1 MNVWQP
7 DTTGT
12 DEDQKQILKGLNLT
26 IREGEAGEA
35 QSGKINRR
43 KKFRVNQWP
52 TIHFIFQVHAVMGP
66 NGTLAKDFR
75 RKRKQQNSGC
85 HSPLQ
90 TQCHTFLKLLISH
103 SLVLSG
109 SGKSTLAKVLIG
121 DSAYE
126 VQFSPFSSV
135 ESIGSNDRIFIY
147 IYIHIYGYLMISID
161 I

>member
-1 MNVWQP
+1 M
-7 DTTGT
+7 
-12 DEDQKQILKGLNLT
+12 
-26 IREGEAGEA
+26 
-35 QSGKINRR
+35 
-43 KKFRVNQWP
+43 
-52 TIHFIFQVHAVMGP
+52 MGP

-85 HSPLQ
+85 HNPPQ

-126 VQFSPFSSV
+126 VQVSPFSSV
-135 ESIGSNDRIFIY
+135 YMESIGSNDRIFIY
-147 IYIHIYGYLMISID
+147 CLWIFNDIYIYI
-161 I
+161 